1 MNEFIYNKADSYKN
15 NYRRWRRMN
24 RKERKEFNMQ
34 LLTKEQSRQI
44 FDEIYG
50 RNKPLLAR
58 LISFLKS

>member
-1 MNEFIYNKADSYKN
+1 MKDFEYNQDRTYKEN
-15 NYRRWRRMN
+15 FKVWRRLN
-24 RKERKEFNMQ
+24 LEERREFDMQ

>member
-1 MNEFIYNKADSYKN
+1 MEDFKYNQNRTYKEN
-15 NYRRWRRMN
+15 FKIWRRLN
-24 RKERKEFNMQ
+24 LEERKEFNMQ